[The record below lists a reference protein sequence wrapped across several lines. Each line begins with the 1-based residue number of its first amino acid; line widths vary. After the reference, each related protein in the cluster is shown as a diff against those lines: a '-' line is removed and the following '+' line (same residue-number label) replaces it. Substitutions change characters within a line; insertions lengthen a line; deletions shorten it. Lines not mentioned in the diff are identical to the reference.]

1 MENEEEVEGSGKSA
15 RKTFD
20 KIYRPLIAVC
30 AVLELFM
37 LSSIRSILF
46 RQELAT
52 NAAEVATARVEK
64 ELAEILVSNPP
75 KKLEREFIPPP
86 PANNDVALTAEKP
99 EQPKKAQVKIP
110 KETRQELEA
119 KIRAELEKEF
129 AERASQDDEEAE

>member
-1 MENEEEVEGSGKSA
+1 
-15 RKTFD
+15 
-20 KIYRPLIAVC
+20 
-30 AVLELFM
+30 M

-86 PANNDVALTAEKP
+86 PANNDVALTTEKP